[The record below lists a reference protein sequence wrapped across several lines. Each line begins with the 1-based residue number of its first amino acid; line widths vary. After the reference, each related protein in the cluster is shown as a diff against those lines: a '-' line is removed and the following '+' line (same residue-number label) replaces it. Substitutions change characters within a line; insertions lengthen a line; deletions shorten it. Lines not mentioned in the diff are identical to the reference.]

1 MRAGIAFAAAAVLA
15 ASLGTAQAQTGWK
28 PEGNVEVVVHT
39 GAGGGNDAFIRAM
52 ILALQ
57 KDKALPIN
65 LVVANKTGG
74 GSITAMNYLNSK
86 KGDPNTIGIFSSVW
100 VTDGLVQESAP
111 LTIDKLTP
119 ISNLVLEPGI
129 AVVRAD
135 SPYKTLKD
143 FTDAAK
149 AKPGTLKQS
158 GGSVLARDA
167 VVRFVLMDKTGANW
181 SFISFP
187 TGGERISA
195 LLGGHVDIMF
205 IEPSEAGELIRSGK
219 LRPLAT
225 VGEKRLEGYPDV
237 PTLKEAGFDVP
248 DVPQARG
255 IVGPPDM
262 PPEAVAFYADFFKKA
277 SQSPSYKEYLAKTQ
291 LQNAYL
297 DAPQTKEFL
306 STYTNNMRN
315 ILKGAGQKVVR

>member
-1 MRAGIAFAAAAVLA
+1 MRAGIAFAAAVLA
-15 ASLGTAQAQTGWK
+15 TTAGTAQAQSDWK
-28 PEGNVEVVVHT
+28 PSGNVEMVIHT
-39 GAGGGNDAFIRAM
+39 GAGGGNDAFIRAVA
-52 ILALQ
+52 LALQ
-57 KDKALPIN
+57 KDKALPFN
-65 LVVANKTGG
+65 MVFSNKTGG
-74 GSITAMNYLNSK
+74 GSINAMNYLNSK

-100 VTDGLVQESAP
+100 VTDGLVQEAAP

-119 ISNLVLEPGI
+119 ISNLVLEPAI

-135 SPYKTLKD
+135 SPYKTLQD
-143 FTDAAK
+143 FVDAAK
-149 AKPGTLKQS
+149 AKPGQLKQS

-167 VVRFVLMDKTGANW
+167 VVRFVLMGKTGANW

-187 TGGERISA
+187 SGGERISA

-219 LRPLAT
+219 LRPLAA

-255 IVGPPDM
+255 IVGPPEM
-262 PPEAVAFYADFFKKA
+262 PAEAVKYYSDFFKKV
-277 SQSPSYKEYLAKTQ
+277 SESPSYREYLAKTQ
-291 LQNAYL
+291 LENAYM
-297 DAPQTKEFL
+297 DSAKTKEFL
-306 STYTNNMRN
+306 ASYTNNMRN